1 MDAMVTA
8 RMSAGKKEVG
18 AAVLKELGV
27 SASEAI
33 NQLYDY
39 LISERRLPWDGAA
52 ADHADRNMV
61 FAQAIAQV
69 DAIPRIPAE
78 PGFEDMTTHQAH
90 LARLGLD
97 GSDD

>member
-18 AAVLKELGV
+18 ASVLKELGV

-33 NQLYDY
+33 NQLYDH
-39 LISERRLPWDGAA
+39 LIAERRLPWDGDVAEQP
-52 ADHADRNMV
+52 DRGSV
-61 FAQAIAQV
+61 LARATALV

-78 PGFEDMTTHQAH
+78 PGFEDMTTYQAR

-97 GSDD
+97 GNDD

>member
-1 MDAMVTA
+1 MVTA

-33 NQLYDY
+33 NQLYDH
-39 LISERRLPWDGAA
+39 LIAERRLPWDEAV
-52 ADHADRNMV
+52 ADHADRSSV
-61 FAQAIAQV
+61 FARATALV

-78 PGFEDMTTHQAH
+78 PGFEDMTTHQAR

>member
-1 MDAMVTA
+1 MDTMVTA

-33 NQLYDY
+33 NQLYDH
-39 LISERRLPWDGAA
+39 LIAERRLPWDEVVTSRGN
-52 ADHADRNMV
+52 RSSML
-61 FAQAIAQV
+61 AQAIAQV
-69 DAIPRIPAE
+69 DAIPRISTE
-78 PGFEDMTTHQAH
+78 PGFEGMTTHQAR

>member
-1 MDAMVTA
+1 MVTA

-27 SASEAI
+27 SASEAV
-33 NQLYDY
+33 NQLYDH
-39 LISERRLPWDGAA
+39 LIAERRLPWDEAVASRGN
-52 ADHADRNMV
+52 RGSV

-78 PGFEDMTTHQAH
+78 PGFEDMTTHQAR
-90 LARLGLD
+90 LTRLGLD
-97 GSDD
+97 GNDD

>member
-1 MDAMVTA
+1 MVTA

-27 SASEAI
+27 SASEAV
-33 NQLYDY
+33 NQLYDP
-39 LISERRLPWDGAA
+39 LIAERRLPWDEAVASRGN
-52 ADHADRNMV
+52 RGSV

-78 PGFEDMTTHQAH
+78 PGFEDMTTHQAR
-90 LARLGLD
+90 LTRLGLD
-97 GSDD
+97 GNDD

>member
-1 MDAMVTA
+1 MVTA

-33 NQLYDY
+33 NQLYDH
-39 LISERRLPWDGAA
+39 LIAERRLPWDEAVASRGN
-52 ADHADRNMV
+52 RGSV

-69 DAIPRIPAE
+69 DAIPRIPVE
-78 PGFEDMTTHQAH
+78 SGSEDMTTHQAR
-90 LARLGLD
+90 LTRLGLD
-97 GSDD
+97 GTDG